1 MLLLLVFKVVTPC
14 KATCS
19 WLLCWRALHLVKP
32 HASSS
37 CVEVVTPCKYH
48 MLLRFLFHCMHSR
61 LSFVEGR
68 YALHVHALV
77 VNAFYLPSVLR
88 FGHCLTQLKHS
99 VVSIASFRAVW
110 ARLTG
115 RVFGRFRWCIY
126 RLLKKIPSTFAS
138 SVQIWQIWKFK
149 SRYDR
154 YGRYGR
160 YGQIWQI
167 WAGTS
172 RYGRYGR
179 YENAYLQGVF
189 ARNLEVRYENRALNL
204 TGLVQVRYENRA
216 VNLSLS
222 DQVRYEKRQ
231 LKIVKLRKSRY
242 GRYGRLRWHL
252 TILHR
257 SP

>member
-1 MLLLLVFKVVTPC
+1 M
-14 KATCS
+14 
-19 WLLCWRALHLVKP
+19 
-32 HASSS
+32 
-37 CVEVVTPCKYH
+37 
-48 MLLRFLFHCMHSR
+48 MLRFLFHCMHSR

-115 RVFGRFRWCIY
+115 RVFARFRWCIY
-126 RLLKKIPSTFAS
+126 RLLKKVPSTFAS

-154 YGRYGR
+154 DGRYNK
-160 YGQIWQI
+160 YKQIC
-167 WAGTS
+167 AGTS
-172 RYGRYGR
+172 RYGR

-204 TGLVQVRYENRA
+204 
-216 VNLSLS
+216 SLS

-231 LKIVKLRKSRY
+231 LKIVKFRKSRY

-252 TILHR
+252 TILLR
-257 SP
+257 TFW